1 MPTFA
6 GGNIAM
12 GNAQKA
18 NVAVSLLIQPLHK
31 DMNRAL
37 VVVTD
42 GGKTLRISCQQHQR
56 GFPGGDQLFCDA
68 GKAKQHHAINVTS
81 SEHAQMFHYQRR
93 RELTFHHNRVVA
105 LFVKRRQHGLNRE
118 VFRQRIKA
126 SDDNSDH
133 FIALSPHRAGGAGR
147 GETVLIHHRFD
158 TLAGTFAYAAFIV
171 KHAGNG

>member
-18 NVAVSLLIQPLHK
+18 NVAVPLLIQSLHEN
-31 DMNRAL
+31 MNRAP
-37 VVVTD
+37 VVVAD

-56 GFPGGDQLFCDA
+56 GFPGSDQLFCNTR
-68 GKAKQHHAINVTS
+68 KTKQHHTIDITP
-81 SEHAQMFHYQRR
+81 SEHSQMFRYQRR

-105 LFVKRRQHGLNRE
+105 LFIKRRQHGLNRE

-133 FIALSPHRAGGAGR
+133 FITLSPHRTGGAGR